1 MSSTTPSTAPTA
13 APATRRRPAAV
24 LLVPAGGCSACA
36 QSALALLAPRYS
48 GALAERGIVFTHSP
62 RHADVV
68 LVTGTVS
75 GDSLDALRRYLD
87 GVPQPRALVAV
98 GDCAI
103 DGGVFAGAAHLVQ
116 SPAEALDV
124 NVEIAGC
131 PPSPESI
138 LAAIGEAV
146 QLLDGDESDAD
157 ESDADAEPA
166 AEPEAGPDKVAIE
179 NEESASAT
187 ADDADG
193 ADEPIDDETEG
204 RSV

>member
-13 APATRRRPAAV
+13 VPATRRRPAAV
-24 LLVPAGGCSACA
+24 LLVPVGGCSACA

-48 GALAERGIVFTHSP
+48 GALAERGLRFTHSP

-68 LVTGTVS
+68 LVTGTIT

-138 LAAIGEAV
+138 LAAISEAA
-146 QLLDGDESDAD
+146 QLLDSESDAS
-157 ESDADAEPA
+157 ESDDSDNLE
-166 AEPEAGPDKVAIE
+166 IE

-187 ADDADG
+187 ASAAADDTDS
-193 ADEPIDDETEG
+193 ADEPLDDETEG

>member
-13 APATRRRPAAV
+13 APTAQRRPAAV

-68 LVTGTVS
+68 LVTGTVT

-103 DGGVFAGAAHLVQ
+103 DGGVFAGAAQLVQ

-146 QLLDGDESDAD
+146 QLLDGDESDD
-157 ESDADAEPA
+157 ESDDEPA
-166 AEPEAGPDKVAIE
+166 AESEAGPEEVAIE
-179 NEESASAT
+179 HEESASAT
-187 ADDADG
+187 ADDADS

>member
-1 MSSTTPSTAPTA
+1 
-13 APATRRRPAAV
+13 
-24 LLVPAGGCSACA
+24 
-36 QSALALLAPRYS
+36 
-48 GALAERGIVFTHSP
+48 
-62 RHADVV
+62 
-68 LVTGTVS
+68 
-75 GDSLDALRRYLD
+75 
-87 GVPQPRALVAV
+87 VAV

-138 LAAIGEAV
+138 LAAISEAA
-146 QLLDGDESDAD
+146 QLLDSDESD
-157 ESDADAEPA
+157 ESDDGESDDGESDDADNL
-166 AEPEAGPDKVAIE
+166 KIE

-187 ADDADG
+187 ASAAADDTDS
-193 ADEPIDDETEG
+193 ADEPLDDETEG

>member
-1 MSSTTPSTAPTA
+1 
-13 APATRRRPAAV
+13 
-24 LLVPAGGCSACA
+24 VPAGGCSACA

-48 GALAERGIVFTHSP
+48 GVLAERGIRFTHSP
-62 RHADVV
+62 RHADVI
-68 LVTGTVS
+68 LVTGTVT
-75 GDSLDALRRYLD
+75 GDSLDALRRYL
-87 GVPQPRALVAV
+87 GGAPQPRALVAV

-138 LAAIGEAV
+138 LAAISEAV
-146 QLLDGDESDAD
+146 QLLDGDESD
-157 ESDADAEPA
+157 DAEPA
-166 AEPEAGPDKVAIE
+166 PDSLEIE
-179 NEESASAT
+179 TEESASTTASVA
-187 ADDADG
+187 ADDTDS
-193 ADEPIDDETEG
+193 ADEPLDDETEG